1 MVNKLKGNGA
11 IMGKKCKGA
20 VSIFMIII
28 TFCSFMLGG
37 VFIDGARI
45 LVARNKIQLSMDS
58 AVRSTMSYYDED
70 LVSEYGLYGI
80 DKNILNDKFKKY
92 FEVNLQRTKYDGVN
106 LFEYTIE
113 NPSMVAGESFSDSM
127 DRQIKEYE
135 KYRMPVTTTIVLV
148 DRVKDSLSNL
158 LKGVNKTKGA
168 ADAVKTL
175 ESKMSVASKNLGKYA
190 KAIKTNVATN
200 LKKAVASSVTTFLK
214 NGAANA
220 TTAALGQ
227 SIDDHL
233 KNARDEIE
241 KMKTELK
248 ELKEKRDAYSEEES
262 KLEQPSESDVIGA
275 DTSSEINAKR
285 EGDSIKEDF
294 ADTEDKINQEITDL
308 ENEINNLE
316 SAIFGDGGIEKRLKA
331 EQGNMDT
338 LIGEW
343 RAAEIALTNAKAA
356 LSTAESNL
364 AKEKQRLGITTA
376 EKNVSQQKSKLRGI
390 DSSLK
395 QIFMAFESKEVKD
408 DFEAYKLTFE
418 DEDEEKKEQRAQLE
432 EKYKD
437 DDGVTEYFDKYK
449 ERIEAEKEVERLQ
462 AEVNRIKR
470 QLSGF
475 ETAVTNAKNNVATC
489 EENVRICK
497 QNIENKSTQMQNIV
511 AELENLVYPDFKE
524 KVIDDLAE
532 SSKESFDAGVST
544 FLDGTSFDKIFNAF
558 TLEMPALNPEE
569 GDVNDDKGLI
579 KMYENLVAEFSNLMK
594 IITNPND
601 FVDQAMYIDYI
612 MGKCTYLTSQTARNH
627 YFEVAEVEYILFGN
641 KTQVAN
647 VAATVASIYGM
658 RFGINFINYLIT
670 TPGGFISRLAGALT
684 RALAQSVLDI
694 GDMLIARGE
703 EAPGCALCPSAKGIK
718 LTYSDHLRLLLLMKF
733 TDSDMQSLEKTIN
746 STLTNNYDGTS
757 TTELSAS
764 ATATADVGINL
775 IMIPAFTDIMPLGD
789 RFRDGKFFIPVSGY
803 YAY

>member
-1 MVNKLKGNGA
+1 
-11 IMGKKCKGA
+11 MGKKCKGA

-45 LVARNKIQLSMDS
+45 LVARNKAQLAMDS
-58 AVRSTMSYYDED
+58 AVRSAMSYYDED
-70 LVSEYGLYGI
+70 LVSEYGLYGV
-80 DKNILNDKFKKY
+80 DKNIVNDKFKKY

-113 NPSMVAGESFSDSM
+113 NPSMAAGESFSDSM
-127 DRQIKEYE
+127 GRQIKEYE

-175 ESKMSVASKNLGKYA
+175 EDKMSKASKNLGSYG
-190 KAIKTNVATN
+190 KAIKNNIATN
-200 LKKAVASSVTTFLK
+200 FKKAVGSSVTSIVK
-214 NGAANA
+214 GVASSA
-220 TTAALGQ
+220 TTVALGQ
-227 SIDDHL
+227 TIDGQL
-233 KNARDEIE
+233 KLARDEID

-248 ELKEKRDAYSEEES
+248 ELKEKQEAYNKEAE
-262 KLEQPSESDVIGA
+262 KLDKPTQNDVIGT
-275 DTSSEINAKR
+275 DTKSEENAKKR
-285 EGDSIKEDF
+285 GDVANQDF
-294 ADTEDKINQEITDL
+294 ADTEDEINQEIVDL
-308 ENEINNLE
+308 ETEIKNLE
-316 SAIFGDGGIEKRLKA
+316 AAIFGEGGIEKRLKA

-343 RAAEIALTNAKAA
+343 RAAEIALANAKTA
-356 LSTAESNL
+356 LTTAEGNL
-364 AKEKQRLGITTA
+364 AREKERLGITKA
-376 EKNVSQQKSKLRGI
+376 EKNVTQQKSKLKGI

-418 DEDEEKKEQRAQLE
+418 DENEEKKEQRAQLE

-449 ERIEAEKEVERLQ
+449 EKIEAEKEVERLQ

-475 ETAVTNAKNNVATC
+475 ETAVTNAKNYVATC

-497 QNIENKSTQMQNIV
+497 QNIENKGTQMQGIV
-511 AELENLVYPDFKE
+511 DELKNLTYPDFKE

-532 SSKESFDAGVST
+532 SGKTAFEDGKKTFFDNVAIDDV
-544 FLDGTSFDKIFNAF
+544 FKAF
-558 TLEMPALNPEE
+558 TLEMPALDPESGE
-569 GDVNDDKGLI
+569 VDDDKGLI
-579 KMYENLVAEFSNLMK
+579 KMYENLVGEFKNLMN
-594 IITNPND
+594 ILTNPD
-601 FVDQAMYIDYI
+601 AFVDQAMYIDYI
-612 MGKCTYLTSQTARNH
+612 MGKCTYLTSQTSRNH
-627 YFEVAEVEYILFGN
+627 YFEIAEVEYILFGN

-647 VAATVASIYGM
+647 IVATLGSIYGM

-694 GDMLIARGE
+694 GDMLIARDE
-703 EAPGCALCPSAKGIK
+703 EAPGCALCPSAKEIK

-733 TDSDMQSLEKTIN
+733 NNSDMESLEKTIN
-746 STLTNNYDGTS
+746 QTLKVHYEGKG

-789 RFRDGKFFIPVSGY
+789 RFRDGKFFTTVSGY

>member
-1 MVNKLKGNGA
+1 
-11 IMGKKCKGA
+11 MGKKCKGA

-45 LVARNKIQLSMDS
+45 LVARNKAQLAMDS
-58 AVRSTMSYYDED
+58 AVRSAMSYYDED
-70 LVSEYGLYGI
+70 LVSEYGLYGV
-80 DKNILNDKFKKY
+80 DKNIVNDKFKKY
-92 FEVNLQRTKYDGVN
+92 LEVNLQRTKYDGVN

-113 NPSMVAGESFSDSM
+113 NPSMAAGESFSDSM
-127 DRQIKEYE
+127 SRQIKEYA
-135 KYRMPVTTTIVLV
+135 KYRMPVTTTIAVV
-148 DRVKDSLSNL
+148 DKVKDAFTSLS
-158 LKGVNKTKGA
+158 KGVNKTKGA

-175 ESKMSVASKNLGKYA
+175 EDKMSKASKNLGNYG
-190 KAIKTNVATN
+190 KAIKNNIATN
-200 LKKAVASSVTTFLK
+200 FKKAVGSSVGTIVKGVASS
-214 NGAANA
+214 A
-220 TTAALGQ
+220 TTVALGQ
-227 SIDDHL
+227 TIDGQL
-233 KNARDEIE
+233 KLARDEID

-248 ELKEKRDAYSEEES
+248 ELKEKRDAYSKEES
-262 KLEQPSESDVIGA
+262 KLEQPSASDVISADDSDEVGA
-275 DTSSEINAKR
+275 KNKGDMVKSKFSDSENKINKEIEDLEKEIN
-285 EGDSIKEDF
+285 S
-294 ADTEDKINQEITDL
+294 L
-308 ENEINNLE
+308 ET
-316 SAIFGDGGIEKRLKA
+316 AIFGEGGIEKRLKA
-331 EQGNMDT
+331 EQANMDT

-343 RAAEIALTNAKAA
+343 RAAEIALANAKTA
-356 LSTAESNL
+356 LTTAEGNL
-364 AKEKQRLGITTA
+364 AREKERLGITKA
-376 EKNVSQQKSKLRGI
+376 EKNVTQQKSNLKGI

-418 DEDEEKKEQRAQLE
+418 DENEEKKEQRAQLE

-449 ERIEAEKEVERLQ
+449 ERINAEKEVERLQ

-475 ETAVTNAKNNVATC
+475 ETAVTNAKNYVATC

-497 QNIENKSTQMQNIV
+497 QNIENKGTQMQGIV
-511 AELENLVYPDFKE
+511 DELKNLTYPDFKE
-524 KVIDDLAE
+524 KVIDDLSD
-532 SSKESFDAGVST
+532 SSKSAFDEGIET

-558 TLEMPALNPEE
+558 TLEMPELDAEG
-569 GDVNDDKGLI
+569 GDVNEDKGLI
-579 KMYENLVAEFSNLMK
+579 KMYEKLVGEFTNLVN
-594 IITNPND
+594 IVTNPD
-601 FVDQAMYIDYI
+601 AFVDQAMYIDYI

-627 YFEVAEVEYILFGN
+627 FFEVAEVEYILFGN
-641 KTQVAN
+641 KTQVTN
-647 VAATVASIYGM
+647 VVATVASIYGM

-694 GDMLIARGE
+694 GDMLIARGAE
-703 EAPGCALCPSAKGIK
+703 GEAPGCSLCPSFKHLK
-718 LTYSDHLRLLLLMKF
+718 LSYSDHLRLLLLMKF
-733 TDSDMQSLEKTIN
+733 NNSDMVSLEKTMN
-746 STLTNNYDGTS
+746 STLTKHYDGKS
-757 TTELSAS
+757 TTDLSAS

-789 RFRDGKFFIPVSGY
+789 RFRDGKFFITVSGY

>member
-1 MVNKLKGNGA
+1 
-11 IMGKKCKGA
+11 MGKKCKGA

-80 DKNILNDKFKKY
+80 DKNIVNDKFKKY

-113 NPSMVAGESFSDSM
+113 NPSMTAGESFSNSM
-127 DRQIKEYE
+127 GRQIKEYE
-135 KYRMPVTTTIVLV
+135 KYRMPVTTTIAVV
-148 DRVKDSLSNL
+148 DKVKDAFTSLS
-158 LKGVNKTKGA
+158 KGVNKTKGA

-175 ESKMSVASKNLGKYA
+175 EDKMSKASKNLGNYG
-190 KAIKTNVATN
+190 KAIKNNIATN
-200 LKKAVASSVTTFLK
+200 FKKAVGSSVSTIVKGAASS
-214 NGAANA
+214 A
-220 TTAALGQ
+220 TTVALGQ
-227 SIDDHL
+227 TIDGQL
-233 KNARDEIE
+233 KLARDEID

-248 ELKEKRDAYSEEES
+248 ELKEKRDAYSKEES
-262 KLEQPSESDVIGA
+262 KLEQPSASDVISADDGDEAGA
-275 DTSSEINAKR
+275 KNKGDMVKSKFSDSENKINKEIEDLEKEIN
-285 EGDSIKEDF
+285 S
-294 ADTEDKINQEITDL
+294 L
-308 ENEINNLE
+308 ET
-316 SAIFGDGGIEKRLKA
+316 AIFGEGGIEKRLKA
-331 EQGNMDT
+331 ERSNMDT

-343 RAAEIALTNAKAA
+343 RAAEIALSNARTA
-356 LSTAESNL
+356 LTTAEGNL
-364 AKEKQRLGITTA
+364 AREKERLGITKA
-376 EKNVSQQKSKLRGI
+376 EKNVTQQKSKLKGI
-390 DSSLK
+390 DSSIN

-408 DFEAYKLTFE
+408 DFETYKLTFE
-418 DEDEEKKEQRAQLE
+418 DENPEKVEQRAQLE

-437 DDGVTEYFDKYK
+437 DKNVIECFDKYK
-449 ERIEAEKEVERLQ
+449 ERIQAEKEVERLQ
-462 AEVNRIKR
+462 NEVNRIKR

-475 ETAVTNAKNNVATC
+475 ETAVTNAKNNVAAC

-497 QNIENKSTQMQNIV
+497 QNIENKGNQMQNIIE
-511 AELENLVYPDFKE
+511 ELKNLTYPDFKE
-524 KVIDDLAE
+524 KVIDDLTD
-532 SSKESFDAGVST
+532 SSKSAFDEGVET

-558 TLEMPALNPEE
+558 TLEMPELNPED

-579 KMYENLVAEFSNLMK
+579 KMYEKLVGEFTNLVN
-594 IITNPND
+594 IVTNPD
-601 FVDQAMYIDYI
+601 AFVDQAMYIDYI

-641 KTQVAN
+641 KTQVGN
-647 VAATVASIYGM
+647 VVATVASIYGM

-694 GDMLIARGE
+694 GDMLIARGTE
-703 EAPGCALCPSAKGIK
+703 GEAPGCALCPSFKHLK
-718 LTYSDHLRLLLLMKF
+718 LSYSDHLRLLLLMKF
-733 TDSDMQSLEKTIN
+733 TDSDMKSLEKTMN
-746 STLTNNYDGTS
+746 STLTTHYEGKS